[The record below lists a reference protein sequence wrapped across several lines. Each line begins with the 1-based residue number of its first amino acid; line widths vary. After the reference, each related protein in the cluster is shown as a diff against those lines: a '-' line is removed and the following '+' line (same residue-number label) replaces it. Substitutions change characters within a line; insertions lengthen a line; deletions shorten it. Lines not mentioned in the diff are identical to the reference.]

1 MSQRLINP
9 GRLQSAAIAF
19 FSFGLLAL
27 LAAPYALA
35 EGGDYLLRH
44 DLQVNELLSKM
55 TLPEKIGQM
64 TQAELSSLKYP
75 LEIRELAIGSV
86 LSGGDSDPKQG
97 NTLEAWTD
105 AYDAC
110 QREALAT
117 RLGVPLLYGIDAV
130 HGHNNVE
137 NAVVFPHNVGLGCT
151 NNPELVEE
159 VSRITALE
167 VRATGIQWAFAPC
180 VTVPQDDR
188 WGRTY
193 EGYSENTEIV
203 SRLGAAA
210 VRGLQGT
217 DLSDPL
223 RVLGCAKHFAADGGT
238 LGERKLSPH
247 GGLDP
252 GVEMHWDQGD
262 SQIDDA
268 ALRGVHI
275 PPYKDAIAAGV
286 ASIMPSYSSVN
297 GVKCTGNRDLLTG
310 LLKEE
315 LGFEGFLISD
325 YSAIDQV
332 DPDYKRA
339 IQISINAGI
348 DMAMV
353 PNVHRKFIE
362 TLTEL
367 VNEGAVP
374 IERIDDA
381 VRRILRVKAAMGM
394 LDPGREQ
401 LADRSLHAKFGC
413 AEHRTVARRA
423 VRESL
428 VLLKNTGGALPLSR
442 DKSLLICGAAADDL
456 GRQCGGWTVSWQGK
470 SGQRVPGGTSILQG
484 IREAAGPAA
493 KITYAPDADG
503 AEGAEVIVAVVGE
516 PPYAES
522 LGDSEHLGLPAEDA
536 RLLDKLKSAKAPVV
550 LVLLSGRP
558 LPLAGAIESSE
569 AVIAGWLPGSE
580 GQGVAD
586 VLFGDYPFQG
596 KLAFTWPKS
605 ADQHPI
611 NGSDAVDAQFP
622 LGFGLTE

>member
-1 MSQRLINP
+1 MSQPTINP
-9 GRLQSAAIAF
+9 LRRHPLAL
-19 FSFGLLAL
+19 SFLAVGLLAL
-27 LAAPYALA
+27 LGAPEVRG

-44 DLQVNELLSKM
+44 DKQVNELLDKM
-55 TLPEKIGQM
+55 TLAEKIGQM
-64 TQAELSSLKYP
+64 TQAELSSLKDP
-75 LEIRELAIGSV
+75 REIRELAIGSV

-97 NTLEAWTD
+97 NSLQAWTD
-105 AYDAC
+105 AYDSC

-151 NNPELVEE
+151 NNPQLVEE
-159 VSRITALE
+159 VGRITALE

-193 EGYSENTEIV
+193 EGFSEDTEIV

-210 VRGLQGT
+210 VRGLQGA

-223 RVLGCAKHFAADGGT
+223 RLLACAKHFAADGGT
-238 LGERKLSPH
+238 VPERRLSPH

-262 SQIDDA
+262 SKIDDA
-268 ALRGVHI
+268 TLRSIHI
-275 PPYKDAIAAGV
+275 PPYKTAIEAGA
-286 ASIMPSYSSVN
+286 ASIMPSYSSLN

-310 LLKEE
+310 MLKEE

-339 IQISINAGI
+339 TQISINAGI

-374 IERIDDA
+374 MQRIDDA

-394 LDPGREQ
+394 LESDRDQ

-413 AEHRTVARRA
+413 DEHRTVARKA

-428 VLLKNTGGALPLSR
+428 VLLKNTGGVLPISR
-442 DKSLLICGAAADDL
+442 GKSLLVCGAAADDI
-456 GRQCGGWTVSWQGK
+456 GRQCGGWTISWQGK
-470 SGQRVPGGTSILQG
+470 SGQPVWGGTSILQG
-484 IREAAGPAA
+484 IRGAAGPEANVR
-493 KITYAPDADG
+493 YAPDGAGADT
-503 AEGAEVIVAVVGE
+503 AEVIVAVVGE
-516 PPYAES
+516 TPYAES
-522 LGDSEHLGLPAEDA
+522 LGDSEQLGLPPEDV
-536 RLLDKLKSAKAPVV
+536 RLLETLKSAKAPVV
-550 LVLLSGRP
+550 LLVLSGRP
-558 LPLAGAIESSE
+558 LPLAGPIDSSE
-569 AVIAGWLPGSE
+569 AVVAAWLPGSE

-586 VLFGDYPFQG
+586 VLFGDHPFRG
-596 KLAFTWPKS
+596 KLSFTWPKS

-611 NGSDAVDAQFP
+611 NGATAQNAQFP